1 MHKWTSEEVD
11 RLRELYK
18 THTREECAR
27 IMGVTLNNVKW
38 ALKKH
43 RIFCED
49 KRRFVFEKGC
59 TGWRHKPVGS
69 EGFTGKYV
77 KVKVAEHLWKT
88 KQQVVWEEHYGK
100 LNDGE
105 VVLILNG
112 DPKDVRIDNLMKVT
126 KSEMLAINR
135 NRLHSND
142 TEIGRT
148 KALLGKLLAAKGK
161 KRRSNN
167 E

>member
-1 MHKWTSEEVD
+1 M
-11 RLRELYK
+11 
-18 THTREECAR
+18 
-27 IMGVTLNNVKW
+27 
-38 ALKKH
+38 
-43 RIFCED
+43 
-49 KRRFVFEKGC
+49 
-59 TGWRHKPVGS
+59 
-69 EGFTGKYV
+69 
-77 KVKVAEHLWKT
+77 
-88 KQQVVWEEHYGK
+88 VWEEHYGK